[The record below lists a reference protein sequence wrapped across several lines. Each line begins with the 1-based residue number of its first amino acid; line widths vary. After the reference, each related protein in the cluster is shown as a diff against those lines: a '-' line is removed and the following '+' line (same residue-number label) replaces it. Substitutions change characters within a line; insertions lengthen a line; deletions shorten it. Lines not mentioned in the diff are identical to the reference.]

1 VLGEVGSAAGE
12 EDIAFVTDSYT
23 LMRYVEID
31 SAIARVLLV
40 LKLRGSSHAKDIRQY
55 DITAKG
61 LEVQQKFEGQQGLLS
76 DSPQRMAESFV
87 TR

>member
-1 VLGEVGSAAGE
+1 MLGEVGSAAGE

-31 SAIARVLLV
+31 SAIARALLV
-40 LKLRGSSHAKDIRQY
+40 LKLRGSAHAKDIRQY

-76 DSPQRMAESFV
+76 GSPQRMAESFV